1 MTLHQSIA
9 TKIFYMIQKI
19 SKEFQVTVR
28 WIYLDAG
35 HGKGIPDG
43 VGAVVRQLIKDII
56 AFHPDSPIYDVADL
70 VKLSPQNH
78 PTSITLSFYTN
89 NDKK

>member
-1 MTLHQSIA
+1 MTLHHIE
-9 TKIFYMIQKI
+9 TKIFYMILKF

-28 WIYLDAG
+28 WIYLGAG

-43 VGAVVRQLIKDII
+43 VGALVRQLIKDII
-56 AFHPDSPIYDVADL
+56 ALHPYNPIYNVEDL
-70 VKLSPQNH
+70 VKLSLQNYL
-78 PTSITLSFYTN
+78 TSITLSFYIH